1 MVQGVQFRRGTT
13 AEHSVFTGQSGEITV
28 DTDKNVSVI
37 HDGATVGGHPLV
49 GSSTTQRITNKDI
62 NATNINVSGVSTLSG
77 GVQGIG
83 IYSGGNLVTT
93 GIITALNFVGSG
105 NTFAVVGNR
114 IDISIA
120 GGGGGIGTQWVTNS
134 AGISTLSNVGI
145 GTTIFTGTAEQK
157 LQVSGG
163 AYISG
168 RLGIGITNPTSKL
181 QVQGSTNIN
190 NTLPVTVSYASSFSV
205 SAQETTPEDV
215 SFSNDGKTMYVLGG
229 NGDDITYYTLST
241 PWDITTSTFVSQY
254 SVAGQ
259 LTLPFGL
266 YFKPDGTK
274 FYVVGTAGVG
284 AAATSVNQY
293 TCSTPWN
300 LTTASYDSVSFSV
313 ISQDN
318 FPRGVEF
325 KPDGTKMYV
334 VSAGSDTIYQ
344 YSLSTPWNVSTAS
357 YDSIS
362 FLVSA
367 QETVPQSIRFSLD
380 GTKLLLTGTNADNI
394 NYYTLSTPW
403 DVSSTSF
410 VGIITS
416 LSSVIGEGN
425 PVGLYWKPDGSKLYV
440 TGNSNDSV
448 YQFNVTSNA
457 DLELT
462 GKLDLYGNADVY
474 ENLSVFGEQNVYEN
488 AYFANRVGVGTTNPQ
503 ETGLTVLGKIV
514 INQDAGSNN
523 RLIFRGVPGTSYRWN
538 IDNYS
543 SANNF
548 RIFREDDATTSN
560 GATLLTITPTGT
572 VSANTF
578 VGDGSG
584 LTGIVGSGSG
594 VIVRDDNTTIG
605 TAGTINFGANLSV
618 SPISSGIVTVTIT
631 NNVSVSGILT
641 ANQIYT
647 SNNGTGQNIRI
658 GDDLWV
664 GDINIANTTRF
675 SGDQD
680 SAKAFVIFGSSDTV
694 ALGRTGTGSLYYGG
708 DFTVSGV
715 TTANSF
721 RSRGGAP
728 GGLGVNN
735 NGYGFFSPGDNDS
748 GMYSSADGQIEF
760 YSNSNEAVRINSS
773 QNVGIGTTNPTSKLA
788 VSGDVLVTGIVT
800 ASSSNITG
808 NTTAATTRF
817 QSVGEETTRI
827 NGNTASLVYN
837 TGGGN
842 IAICTNPTGNITLA
856 VTGIPVDSSFNDTSI
871 TFSVFVNQTGT
882 ARSCTA
888 VTLNGF
894 NATIR
899 WAGGSLANAIT
910 GVTTSNGM
918 DIYSF
923 TGINTVGSASTTANY
938 YLLGV
943 VNGGYR

>member
-49 GSSTTQRITNKDI
+49 GTSTTQRIVNKDI
-62 NATNINVSGVSTLSG
+62 NATNINVSGVSTLSGGVQGTNINISGVSTLSG

-105 NTFAVVGNR
+105 NTFAVFGNR

-120 GGGGGIGTQWVTNS
+120 GGGGGIGTQWVTTAAGIHTLSNVGIGTTNPQTNLQIGGVLGFGANNNARIGDSNTGSSITNGTNNIFIGSNAGRFNNTGSSNVFLGLNAGYSNQSGVSNVFLGSSAGYSNTGSSNVFFGLNAGFNNS
-134 AGISTLSNVGI
+134 SGGSNSFIGIAAGISNQTGSNNIFLGPRNGISESASYKVIIGSGSGANYFDSPDTTKSNQFAVGIRTDANASRYWLVGDENFNVGI
-145 GTTIFTGTAEQK
+145 GTTIFTGTSEQK
-157 LQVSGG
+157 LQVGGG

-168 RLGIGITNPTSKL
+168 RLGI
-181 QVQGSTNIN
+181 
-190 NTLPVTVSYASSFSV
+190 
-205 SAQETTPEDV
+205 
-215 SFSNDGKTMYVLGG
+215 
-229 NGDDITYYTLST
+229 
-241 PWDITTSTFVSQY
+241 
-254 SVAGQ
+254 
-259 LTLPFGL
+259 
-266 YFKPDGTK
+266 
-274 FYVVGTAGVG
+274 
-284 AAATSVNQY
+284 
-293 TCSTPWN
+293 
-300 LTTASYDSVSFSV
+300 
-313 ISQDN
+313 
-318 FPRGVEF
+318 
-325 KPDGTKMYV
+325 
-334 VSAGSDTIYQ
+334 
-344 YSLSTPWNVSTAS
+344 
-357 YDSIS
+357 
-362 FLVSA
+362 
-367 QETVPQSIRFSLD
+367 
-380 GTKLLLTGTNADNI
+380 
-394 NYYTLSTPW
+394 
-403 DVSSTSF
+403 
-410 VGIITS
+410 
-416 LSSVIGEGN
+416 
-425 PVGLYWKPDGSKLYV
+425 
-440 TGNSNDSV
+440 
-448 YQFNVTSNA
+448 
-457 DLELT
+457 
-462 GKLDLYGNADVY
+462 
-474 ENLSVFGEQNVYEN
+474 
-488 AYFANRVGVGTTNPQ
+488 GTTNPQ

-514 INQDAGSNN
+514 INQDAASNS
-523 RLIFRGVPGTSYRWN
+523 RLIFRGVPGTVYRWN
-538 IDNYS
+538 IDNDS
-543 SANNF
+543 SNNF
-548 RIFREDDATTSN
+548 RIFREDDAT
-560 GATLLTITPTGT
+560 
-572 VSANTF
+572 SANGVVRLNIDAAGNVTAAKF
-578 VGDGSG
+578 TGDGSG

-631 NNVSVSGILT
+631 DNVSVSGILT
-641 ANQIYT
+641 ANQVYT
-647 SNNGTGQNIRI
+647 SNNGNSQNVRI
-658 GDDLWV
+658 GDDAWL
-664 GDINIANTTRF
+664 GDLNLSNTTRL
-675 SGDQD
+675 SGVQD
-680 SAKAFVIFGSSDTV
+680 GTRGFIVFGNSDTV

-721 RSRGGAP
+721 RARGGAP

-748 GMYSSADGQIEF
+748 GMYSSADGQLEF
-760 YSNSNEAVRINSS
+760 YSNSGEAVRIDSS
-773 QNVGIGTTNPTSKLA
+773 KNVGIGTTNPTSKLA

-827 NGNTASLVYN
+827 DGNTASLVYN

-899 WAGGSLANAIT
+899 WAGGSLASAIS
-910 GVTTSNGM
+910 GVTTSSGM

>member
-49 GSSTTQRITNKDI
+49 GTSTTQRITNKDI
-62 NATNINVSGVSTLSG
+62 NGTNINVSGVSTLSGGVQGTNINISGVSTLSG

-120 GGGGGIGTQWVTNS
+120 GGGGGIGTQWVTTA
-134 AGISTLSNVGI
+134 AGIHTLSNVGI
-145 GTTIFTGTAEQK
+145 GTT
-157 LQVSGG
+157 
-163 AYISG
+163 
-168 RLGIGITNPTSKL
+168 NPTS
-181 QVQGSTNIN
+181 T
-190 NTLPVTVSYASSFSV
+190 
-205 SAQETTPEDV
+205 
-215 SFSNDGKTMYVLGG
+215 
-229 NGDDITYYTLST
+229 
-241 PWDITTSTFVSQY
+241 
-254 SVAGQ
+254 
-259 LTLPFGL
+259 
-266 YFKPDGTK
+266 
-274 FYVVGTAGVG
+274 
-284 AAATSVNQY
+284 
-293 TCSTPWN
+293 
-300 LTTASYDSVSFSV
+300 
-313 ISQDN
+313 
-318 FPRGVEF
+318 
-325 KPDGTKMYV
+325 
-334 VSAGSDTIYQ
+334 
-344 YSLSTPWNVSTAS
+344 
-357 YDSIS
+357 
-362 FLVSA
+362 
-367 QETVPQSIRFSLD
+367 
-380 GTKLLLTGTNADNI
+380 
-394 NYYTLSTPW
+394 
-403 DVSSTSF
+403 
-410 VGIITS
+410 
-416 LSSVIGEGN
+416 
-425 PVGLYWKPDGSKLYV
+425 
-440 TGNSNDSV
+440 
-448 YQFNVTSNA
+448 
-457 DLELT
+457 
-462 GKLDLYGNADVY
+462 
-474 ENLSVFGEQNVYEN
+474 LSVFGNTLIIGITTL
-488 AYFANRVGVGTTNPQ
+488 GVTTATNLSTTQLSVSSVSTFINGPIIIGSATSTGTASQRLQVTGGGYVSGNLGIGTTNPQ

-514 INQDAGSNN
+514 INQDAASNS
-523 RLIFRGVPGTSYRWN
+523 RLIFRGVPGTAYRWN
-538 IDNYS
+538 IDNDS
-543 SANNF
+543 SNNF
-548 RIFREDDATTSN
+548 RIFREDDAT
-560 GATLLTITPTGT
+560 
-572 VSANTF
+572 SANGVVRLNIDAAGNVTAVKF
-578 VGDGSG
+578 TGDGSG

-631 NNVSVSGILT
+631 DNVSVSGILT
-641 ANQIYT
+641 ANQVYT
-647 SNNGTGQNIRI
+647 SNNGNSQNVRI
-658 GDDLWV
+658 GDDAWL
-664 GDINIANTTRF
+664 GDLNLSNTTRL
-675 SGDQD
+675 SGVQD
-680 SAKAFVIFGSSDTV
+680 GTRGFIVFGNSDTV

-721 RSRGGAP
+721 RARGGAP

-748 GMYSSADGQIEF
+748 GMYSSADGQLEF
-760 YSNSNEAVRINSS
+760 YSNSGEAVRIDSS
-773 QNVGIGTTNPTSKLA
+773 KNVGIGTTNPTSKLA

-827 NGNTASLVYN
+827 DGNTASLVYN

-899 WAGGSLANAIT
+899 WAGGSLASAIS
-910 GVTTSNGM
+910 GVTTSSGM

>member
-134 AGISTLSNVGI
+134 VGISTLSNVGVGTTNPGAKLNVVNDSSSDALRITQLGSGNALIVEDETNPDASAFVVTGIGSVGIGTTNPQTKLSIIGVLGFNGSNVRIGNNSTGLSITSGTNNNFIGAGAGNATNTGLNNNFFGNLAGYSNQNGSSNNFLGGSAGYTNSSGTGNNFFGLNAGFSNSSGSSNNFIGIAAGTSNQTGSNNIYLGARNGISASASYKVIIGSGYLLNYFDSPNTTKDTQFAVGVRTDDNASKYWLVGDENFNVGI

-157 LQVSGG
+157 LQVGGG
-163 AYISG
+163 AYVSG
-168 RLGIGITNPTSKL
+168 RLGI
-181 QVQGSTNIN
+181 
-190 NTLPVTVSYASSFSV
+190 
-205 SAQETTPEDV
+205 
-215 SFSNDGKTMYVLGG
+215 
-229 NGDDITYYTLST
+229 
-241 PWDITTSTFVSQY
+241 
-254 SVAGQ
+254 
-259 LTLPFGL
+259 
-266 YFKPDGTK
+266 
-274 FYVVGTAGVG
+274 
-284 AAATSVNQY
+284 
-293 TCSTPWN
+293 
-300 LTTASYDSVSFSV
+300 
-313 ISQDN
+313 
-318 FPRGVEF
+318 
-325 KPDGTKMYV
+325 
-334 VSAGSDTIYQ
+334 
-344 YSLSTPWNVSTAS
+344 
-357 YDSIS
+357 
-362 FLVSA
+362 
-367 QETVPQSIRFSLD
+367 
-380 GTKLLLTGTNADNI
+380 
-394 NYYTLSTPW
+394 
-403 DVSSTSF
+403 
-410 VGIITS
+410 
-416 LSSVIGEGN
+416 
-425 PVGLYWKPDGSKLYV
+425 
-440 TGNSNDSV
+440 
-448 YQFNVTSNA
+448 
-457 DLELT
+457 
-462 GKLDLYGNADVY
+462 
-474 ENLSVFGEQNVYEN
+474 
-488 AYFANRVGVGTTNPQ
+488 GTTNPQ

-548 RIFREDDATTSN
+548 RIFREDDATTLN
-560 GATLLTITPTGT
+560 GVTLLTITPTGT

-647 SNNGTGQNIRI
+647 SNNGTGQNVRI
-658 GDDLWV
+658 GDDFWL
-664 GDINIANTTRF
+664 GDVNIANTTRF

-728 GGLGVNN
+728 CGLGVNN

-842 IAICTNPTGNITLA
+842 IAICTNPTGDITLA